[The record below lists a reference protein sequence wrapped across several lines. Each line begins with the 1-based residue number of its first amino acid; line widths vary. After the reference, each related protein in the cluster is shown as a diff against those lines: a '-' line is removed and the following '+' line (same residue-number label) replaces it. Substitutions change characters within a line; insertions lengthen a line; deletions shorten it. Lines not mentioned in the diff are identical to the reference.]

1 MINGGLQLTG
11 IIFLSRGIKDRKSP
25 SALLT
30 TFLKML
36 ELKTNFGRLFLMKYV
51 FPAVLTYDSN
61 DKVYL
66 VDFPD
71 AEGYFGCSTFGHD
84 LYEALDYAED
94 AINLMLCGAEEDGS
108 PIPQASDIHDII
120 AKAPKDAIVTL
131 IKADTEAYA
140 KEIEKLQAKE
150 EPDDDNVLEV
160 KEQEEELELAAK
172 IA

>member
-1 MINGGLQLTG
+1 
-11 IIFLSRGIKDRKSP
+11 
-25 SALLT
+25 
-30 TFLKML
+30 
-36 ELKTNFGRLFLMKYV
+36 
-51 FPAVLTYDSN
+51 
-61 DKVYL
+61 
-66 VDFPD
+66 
-71 AEGYFGCSTFGHD
+71 
-84 LYEALDYAED
+84 
-94 AINLMLCGAEEDGS
+94 MLCGAEEDGN
-108 PIPQASDIHDII
+108 PIPKASDIHDII